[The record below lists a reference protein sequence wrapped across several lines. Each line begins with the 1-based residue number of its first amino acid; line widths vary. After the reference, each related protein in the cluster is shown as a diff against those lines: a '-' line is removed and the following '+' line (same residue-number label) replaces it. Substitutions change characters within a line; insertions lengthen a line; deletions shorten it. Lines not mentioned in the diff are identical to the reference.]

1 MLHGVIRNR
10 YIHSLDTQS
19 VFVGDKTFF
28 IHNHSI
34 IPPLFIYNSTR
45 YNCCYFVNKYGIYT
59 LKQCCVFKRKLIH
72 QIYHF
77 FYSNKFTHNYKTH
90 EEKINIAIE
99 ILKKNNINVEFI
111 YFQNVKYNSKN
122 IEYHT
127 NLAKETIMLF
137 QALNST
143 LPYP

>member
-10 YIHSLDTQS
+10 YIYSLDTQS
-19 VFVGDKTFF
+19 VFAGDKTFF
-28 IHNHSI
+28 IHNNLI

-59 LKQCCVFKRKLIH
+59 LKQSCVFKTKLIQ
-72 QIYHF
+72 QIYNF
-77 FYSNKFTHNYKTH
+77 LYSKNFALNFKTN
-90 EEKINIAIE
+90 EEKINIVIE
-99 ILKKNNINVEFI
+99 ILKKNKINIEFI
-111 YFQNVKYNSKN
+111 YFENIRYNSKN